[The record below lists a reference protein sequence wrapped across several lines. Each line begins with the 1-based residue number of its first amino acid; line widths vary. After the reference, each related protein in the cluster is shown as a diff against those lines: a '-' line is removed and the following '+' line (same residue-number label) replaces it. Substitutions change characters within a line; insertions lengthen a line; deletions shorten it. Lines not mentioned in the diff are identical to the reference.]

1 MTSWLYPRHLYVSSK
16 HLFMSSMSAK
26 TQHISTLPPRP
37 RLQSRSESLNLCV
50 VARCQLSPAVE
61 NPNSA
66 PAVRA
71 NVHRLSRSWL
81 NHDSIFFRRF
91 VFLHRIRDVGV
102 RVCCRRLCSP
112 IVSTG
117 RRFPL
122 IASCLCCI
130 HYRFCIPIS
139 WSGVAA
145 SLCLVPNVLMF
156 SAVRRNADHASCGWS
171 LVIAWCRVFYLL
183 SLSVKVIFC
192 LPRDPHNRNCDEISP
207 SSKATSSPRRDSK
220 TETWFPWSSFLYLHK
235 CVRTLGRIIE
245 RLIDFMYHE
254 R

>member
-1 MTSWLYPRHLYVSSK
+1 MW
-16 HLFMSSMSAK
+16 SMSAK

-37 RLQSRSESLNLCV
+37 RSQSRSESLNLCV

-102 RVCCRRLCSP
+102 RVCCRRLRSP

-122 IASCLCCI
+122 IASCRLCV
-130 HYRFCIPIS
+130 HYHVRFLHLDLGLLPFFVVFQMFYCSIAVCPKVS
-139 WSGVAA
+139 FFFLRPKTVDHPRCETCCCFWSNFKILRGAWT
-145 SLCLVPNVLMF
+145 LV
-156 SAVRRNADHASCGWS
+156 VRSCD
-171 LVIAWCRVFYLL
+171 LDFIVILYEFRLRKSRSYRLQG
-183 SLSVKVIFC
+183 
-192 LPRDPHNRNCDEISP
+192 SP
-207 SSKATSSPRRDSK
+207 T
-220 TETWFPWSSFLYLHK
+220 T
-235 CVRTLGRIIE
+235 
-245 RLIDFMYHE
+245 
-254 R
+254 